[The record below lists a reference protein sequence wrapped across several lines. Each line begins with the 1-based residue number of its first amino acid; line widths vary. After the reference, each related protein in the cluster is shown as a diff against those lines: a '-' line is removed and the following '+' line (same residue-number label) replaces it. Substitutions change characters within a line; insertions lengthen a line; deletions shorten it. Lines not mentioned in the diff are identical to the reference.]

1 MFESER
7 YNELVSSAFESA
19 YDDELEKLG
28 VGFLARSAAAA
39 APQLLRGLRG
49 AGGAAK
55 SIGGAASRTAARQQY
70 ALGLGSRGKSLAEL
84 GIPGAKPMSRVQ
96 RAVEAQK
103 QLGSFW
109 TSPIKRT
116 KQLIRGHGATSAEK
130 IEQMEKIRAQQEAAQ
145 KMFQLT
151 KGTIPGTAKALVTHP
166 VQTIG
171 AGYKTMSPSEKVL
184 FGGFGAMTAHDIA
197 TMKDLPPE
205 EKAERLARAGVGTA
219 LWPASGG
226 LTMLPQ
232 IGMWMGGEEAAGR
245 VAKAIAPKTSK
256 KPAQP
261 QHQLTP
267 EEITAIRE
275 GV

>member
-1 MFESER
+1 MFENDR

-39 APQLLRGLRG
+39 APQLLKAIRGT
-49 AGGAAK
+49 GGTAK
-55 SIGGAASRTAARQQY
+55 SISGAASRAVARQQY
-70 ALGLGSRGKSLAEL
+70 SLGLGSRGKSLAEI
-84 GIPGAKPMSRVQ
+84 GIPGAKPKSQIQ

-116 KQLIRGHGATSAEK
+116 KQLIRGRGATSGEK
-130 IEQMEKIRAQQEAAQ
+130 IKQMEKIREQEEAAQ

-166 VQTIG
+166 LQTIG

-184 FGGFGAMTAHDIA
+184 FGGFGAMTAHDVA

-219 LWPASGG
+219 FWPASGG

-232 IGMWMGGEEAAGR
+232 IGMWMGGEEAAGQ
-245 VAKAIAPKTSK
+245 VAKALATKASK
-256 KPAQP
+256 KPTQP
-261 QHQLTP
+261 QYQLTP
-267 EEITAIRE
+267 EEITSIRE